1 MINRYDLTATKQ
13 RYHALLPATD
23 TVDRILLALANDR
36 LKAAAHYVQMTE
48 ELPDPHGLLVAW
60 VDRELSGAISFLMS
74 IETYREHKET
84 PQ

>member
-36 LKAAAHYVQMTE
+36 LKAAAQYAQMVE
-48 ELPDPHGLLVAW
+48 GFSDPNDMIVAW
-60 VDRELSGAISFLMS
+60 VDRELTGAISFLMS